1 MDLFY
6 TIDYILVS
14 RNTFN
19 LWCRKMQTEL
29 LPYSFL
35 FIFPQKICWV
45 GLSHAPRSS
54 RRICCHSFNVCS
66 PVWRRLE
73 ALLLSL
79 TPPHLFPASNTGI
92 VRMVETE
99 KQLSQRCHRLHL
111 SVQLPASEPG
121 AAGDR
126 LLLCRVTNKNWQWLS
141 NLLLE

>member
-99 KQLSQRCHRLHL
+99 KQISASALTEVPWTASFS
-111 SVQLPASEPG
+111 SVACLRARSSRGQAASLPGHKQKLA
-121 AAGDR
+121 
-126 LLLCRVTNKNWQWLS
+126 VTF
-141 NLLLE
+141 